1 MNVPRKIETQIR
13 VRFEEC
19 QPGGE
24 IRASAFLRYAQ
35 DAAWVHSD
43 LAGFDRAWY
52 LRARP
57 DLAGALPDARRRRT
71 RAWPATR

>member
-1 MNVPRKIETQIR
+1 MAVARRIETPIR

-43 LAGFDRAWY
+43 AAGFGRDWYRERGLTWLVAASSWTCWARA
-52 LRARP
+52 
-57 DLAGALPDARRRRT
+57 G
-71 RAWPATR
+71 PATR